1 MPRGIAR
8 DDEAS
13 MMNWATACDE
23 SGAAAHTPVV
33 SGCSWKLPSQEEWAL
48 VGNAIS
54 GSSLNSA
61 ITNAGGTAIPTIHFD
76 DETGTMTGK
85 YWLSTEGNDADKART
100 WGINGSDVIAVGSQ
114 GLKTDNLLVR
124 ACLAW

>member
-1 MPRGIAR
+1 VPRGIAR
-8 DDEAS
+8 ADEAS

-61 ITNAGGTAIPTIHFD
+61 ITNAGGTAIPTYSFQLNP
-76 DETGTMTGK
+76 TAM
-85 YWLSTEGNDADKART
+85 YWLSTENSFNTDIART
-100 WGINGSDVIAVGSQ
+100 WAINGYDEIAVGDANQ
-114 GLKTDNLLVR
+114 GLKTDNNLVR